1 MTNQHAH
8 HDPGAPGTGAPWWR
22 SRSGIVLLGFL
33 AVAAFFLLT
42 EHTAHVFGALP
53 WLLLLACPLMH
64 LFMHGGHGHGG
75 HGHGGHGGRSGDA
88 GRPDRGGSP

>member
-1 MTNQHAH
+1 MMHEHAH
-8 HDPGAPGTGAPWWR
+8 HDPGAPGPGTPWWR

-75 HGHGGHGGRSGDA
+75 HSGRGNDA
-88 GRPDRGGSP
+88 NRPDRGGSP

>member
-1 MTNQHAH
+1 MMHEHAH
-8 HDPGAPGTGAPWWR
+8 HDPGAPGPGTPWWR

-64 LFMHGGHGHGG
+64 LFMHGGHGG
-75 HGHGGHGGRSGDA
+75 HAGHGGGS